1 MYRFIH
7 TPVIN
12 IFIFA
17 LSAIN
22 ETHDFSSQIIKLL
35 WINIINVLQRVKYT
49 IVQVIENTD
58 CFFLFNRKLDTYD
71 QSDPGIT
78 AH

>member
-17 LSAIN
+17 LSTIN
-22 ETHDFSSQIIKLL
+22 ETHDFSSQIINLL
-35 WINIINVLQRVKYT
+35 WINIINVLQQVKYT

-58 CFFLFNRKLDTYD
+58 VFLFNRKLDTYD
-71 QSDPGIT
+71 QSGAGVT
-78 AH
+78 TH

>member
-7 TPVIN
+7 TPVID

-17 LSAIN
+17 LSTIN
-22 ETHDFSSQIIKLL
+22 ETHDFSSQIINLL
-35 WINIINVLQRVKYT
+35 WINIINVLQQVKYT

-58 CFFLFNRKLDTYD
+58 VFLFNRKLDTYD
-71 QSDPGIT
+71 QSDAGVT
-78 AH
+78 TH

>member
-17 LSAIN
+17 LSTIN
-22 ETHDFSSQIIKLL
+22 ETHDFSSQIINLL
-35 WINIINVLQRVKYT
+35 CINIINVLQQVKYT

-58 CFFLFNRKLDTYD
+58 FFFLFNRKLDTYG
-71 QSDPGIT
+71 QSDAGIT
-78 AH
+78 TH